1 MKWDYRS
8 FKCATAKAVKDK
20 MVESRKDGWEFQ
32 FVYKMANGGFMPR
45 SRKSRR

>member
-20 MVESRKDGWEFQ
+20 MVDARKDGWEFQ
-32 FVYKMANGGFMPR
+32 FVYKMGNGGFMLQMK
-45 SRKSRR
+45 RKVE